1 MDGPAYLCFYLT
13 SRDNKRAGEGE
24 KKRHR
29 VENVVKRCG
38 MPGVQILKRR
48 GRVVSSSLHKP
59 SAADMGVVRGVTEH
73 SKWTSQTLKGASS
86 GLPLMLPD
94 LASGTERKCCRTQ
107 RGHRPSWPRSPCQR
121 ADCGGK
127 ERVKRDRGEKEEEEE
142 RGVLQEGNFK
152 NRRRGRNKER
162 GGEYSPCTRSPT
174 RRSALWPHGPLN
186 IYTALF
192 IRSSAASLHSPFP
205 SRTHPFFSPSC
216 SPSPHPSLHF
226 LSNDLHPSFMDSW
239 L

>member
-1 MDGPAYLCFYLT
+1 M
-13 SRDNKRAGEGE
+13 
-24 KKRHR
+24 
-29 VENVVKRCG
+29 VKCCG

-107 RGHRPSWPRSPCQR
+107 RGHRPSWPRSPCQQ

-127 ERVKRDRGEKEEEEE
+127 ERVKRDRGEEEEE
-142 RGVLQEGNFK
+142 RG
-152 NRRRGRNKER
+152 
-162 GGEYSPCTRSPT
+162 GGE
-174 RRSALWPHGPLN
+174 
-186 IYTALF
+186 
-192 IRSSAASLHSPFP
+192 
-205 SRTHPFFSPSC
+205 RTPPGRQF
-216 SPSPHPSLHF
+216 
-226 LSNDLHPSFMDSW
+226 
-239 L
+239 